1 MSHMSLECQYAHCHI
16 DKEFVK
22 GIILSLN
29 SINMNNQVINLKD
42 KAALITEHWSPR
54 VVGEVDDS
62 YIKIAKIKGE
72 FTWHDHEE
80 DELFLVIEGSV
91 TIQMKTHQVV
101 LNKGEFY
108 VVPKGV
114 LHNPVASEECT
125 LMLFEKK
132 STLHTGD
139 VNENLTK
146 DIADQL
152 KPL

>member
-1 MSHMSLECQYAHCHI
+1 M
-16 DKEFVK
+16 K
-22 GIILSLN
+22 
-29 SINMNNQVINLKD
+29 NQVINLKH
-42 KAALITEHWSPR
+42 KAALIKDHWSPR

-80 DELFLVIEGSV
+80 DEMFLVIEGSV
-91 TIQMKTHQVV
+91 TIQMKAENVV
-101 LNKGEFY
+101 LNQGEFY

-132 STLHTGD
+132 STLHTGAVD
-139 VNENLTK
+139 AALTK
-146 DIADQL
+146 NIKDQM

>member
-1 MSHMSLECQYAHCHI
+1 MKYKA
-16 DKEFVK
+16 V
-22 GIILSLN
+22 
-29 SINMNNQVINLKD
+29 NLKQ
-42 KAALITEHWSPR
+42 KAAMLTEHWSPR

-72 FTWHDHEE
+72 FTWHDHQE
-80 DELFLVIEGSV
+80 DEFFLVLEGSV
-91 TIQMKTHQVV
+91 TIQMEVQDVV

-108 VVPKGV
+108 VVPKGI

-132 STLHTGD
+132 STLHTGTVD
-139 VNENLTK
+139 ADLTK
-146 DIADQL
+146 KIKDQL

>member
-1 MSHMSLECQYAHCHI
+1 MEN
-16 DKEFVK
+16 K
-22 GIILSLN
+22 
-29 SINMNNQVINLKD
+29 VINLKQ
-42 KAALITEHWSPR
+42 KAGLITDHWSPR

-72 FTWHDHEE
+72 FTWHDHQE
-80 DELFLVIEGSV
+80 DEFFLVLEGSV
-91 TIQMKTHQVV
+91 TIQMEAQNVV
-101 LNKGEFY
+101 LNQGEFY

-132 STLHTGD
+132 TTLHTGTVD
-139 VNENLTK
+139 ADLTK
-146 DIADQL
+146 NIAEQL